1 MGGVLSSIL
10 GGGGGGDETSYSE
23 GASGVTAIHS
33 SARWQLHF
41 NELQDTSKL
50 VNP

>member
-1 MGGVLSSIL
+1 MGGVLSSFF
-10 GGGGGGDETSYSE
+10 GAGGDAPSYSE
-23 GASGVTAIHS
+23 ETSRVTAFHS

-41 NELQDTSKL
+41 NELKDTTKL